1 MKNLDILKYN
11 LLFAE
16 LKFLFFIIK
25 IYNYKLLLKYNTFV
39 KIGDNIKT
47 LKYINNIKII
57 IIIKNNNNIHNI

>member
-1 MKNLDILKYN
+1 MKKLVILKYN

-57 IIIKNNNNIHNI
+57 III